1 MKWNGG
7 FVVNKAKVYC
17 VASAVAVCVASN
29 PNMDVLAKQV
39 QPVKLEEK
47 AQQTITADDFIKQY
61 LSTKEIVKD
70 STNKDVEKYTLITKV
85 DEKNYSFVL
94 AGDQLFKVLTKENQD
109 QIKTAYE
116 TAYTDAG
123 MKKAEGCTLSAYEI
137 VVAEANTLANTLI
150 LNAKTALDTSLKDA
164 QSLDSTIFTADSY
177 AALKTVMDESS
188 LLVQSTTS
196 TLEQLTQEL
205 VKLDNAKKALINISG
220 LKAIVNQSS
229 TYGKDSY
236 TTRSYTAYET
246 SLNEAKKVLENGAST
261 VEDITKAQS
270 ALSAAAASLVKKADF
285 SKLNETVQEA
295 SEVLESNKDMLEEES
310 YNNFKKELDDCN
322 LVLSND
328 ESTQAKVDE
337 TLAHLNA
344 YLDDNTNFVYKVV
357 TLEEKV
363 APKVETSNKLLAQTP
378 IVQEQP
384 QVVAPTVETKSVE
397 PTKVETVVKQ
407 EVTSTAANNFIKTY
421 LTSASGN
428 IFTSANNLNYQK
440 ILSAM
445 PSWVKL
451 SATDKNAVNAELVNK
466 VGKKYQR
473 LLQEAQK
480 FSMNAGKYTPVNTS
494 TNTNVTIYSWLCMMS
509 LGVLTFALKRLR
521 KQD

>member
-47 AQQTITADDFIKQY
+47 AQQTITAEDFIKQY

-116 TAYTDAG
+116 NAYTEAG
-123 MKKAEGCTLSAYEI
+123 MKKAEGCNLSAYDI
-137 VVAEANTLANTLI
+137 IVAEANTLIT
-150 LNAKTALDTSLKDA
+150 NAKNALDSSLKDA
-164 QSLDSTIFTADSY
+164 QSLDSTIFTANSY
-177 AALKTVMDESS
+177 ATLKTVMDESS
-188 LLVQSTTS
+188 QLLGSTTS
-196 TLEQLTQEL
+196 TLDQLTLEL
-205 VKLDNAKKALINISG
+205 SKLDDAKKALINISG
-220 LKAIVNQSS
+220 LKAIVDQSS

-295 SEVLESNKDMLEEES
+295 SEVLESDKDMLEEES

-384 QVVAPTVETKSVE
+384 QVVAPTVETKNVE

-451 SATDKNAVNAELVNK
+451 STADKNAVNAELVNK

-480 FSMNAGKYTPVNTS
+480 FSMSAGKYTPVNTS
-494 TNTNVTIYSWLCMMS
+494 TNTNVSIYSWLCMMS
-509 LGVLTFALKRLR
+509 LGALTFALKRLR

>member
-1 MKWNGG
+1 MEWNGG

-61 LSTKEIVKD
+61 LSIKEIVKD

-94 AGDQLFKVLTKENQD
+94 TGDQLFKVLTKENQD

-116 TAYTDAG
+116 TAYANAG
-123 MKKAEGCTLSAYEI
+123 MKKAEGCKLSAYEI
-137 VVAEANTLANTLI
+137 VVAEANTLV

-164 QSLDSTIFTADSY
+164 QSLDSTIFTTDSY

-188 LLVQSTTS
+188 LLVQSTSS

-205 VKLDNAKKALINISG
+205 VKLDNAKKALINVSG
-220 LKAIVNQSS
+220 LKAIVDQSS
-229 TYGKDSY
+229 TYVKDSY
-236 TTRSYTAYET
+236 TNRSFTAYET
-246 SLNEAKKVLENGAST
+246 SLNEAKQVLENGAST
-261 VEDITKAQS
+261 VEDIEKARS
-270 ALSAAAASLVKKADF
+270 ALNAAAASLVKKADF
-285 SKLNETVQEA
+285 SKLNEKVQEA
-295 SEVLESNKDMLEEES
+295 NEVLESNKDMLEEES
-310 YNNFKKELDDCN
+310 YNNFKKELDDCSF
-322 LVLSND
+322 VLSND

-363 APKVETSNKLLAQTP
+363 APKVETSNELLAQTSV
-378 IVQEQP
+378 VQEQP
-384 QVVAPTVETKSVE
+384 QVVAPTVETKKVDAA
-397 PTKVETVVKQ
+397 KVETVVKQ
-407 EVTSTAANNFIKTY
+407 EITSTAADNFIKTY
-421 LTSASGN
+421 LTSTSGN

>member
-94 AGDQLFKVLTKENQD
+94 TGDQLFKVLTKENQD

-116 TAYTDAG
+116 TAYANAG
-123 MKKAEGCTLSAYEI
+123 MKKAEGCKLSAYEI
-137 VVAEANTLANTLI
+137 VVAEANTLV

-205 VKLDNAKKALINISG
+205 VKLDNAKKALINVSG
-220 LKAIVNQSS
+220 LKAIVDQSS
-229 TYGKDSY
+229 TYVKDSY
-236 TTRSYTAYET
+236 TNRSFTAYET
-246 SLNEAKKVLENGAST
+246 SLNEAKQVLENGAST
-261 VEDITKAQS
+261 VEDIEKARS
-270 ALSAAAASLVKKADF
+270 ALNAAAASLVKKADF
-285 SKLNETVQEA
+285 SKLNEKVQEA

-363 APKVETSNKLLAQTP
+363 APKVETSNELLAQTP
-378 IVQEQP
+378 VVQEQP
-384 QVVAPTVETKSVE
+384 QVVAPTVETKKVDAA
-397 PTKVETVVKQ
+397 KVETVVKQ
-407 EVTSTAANNFIKTY
+407 EITSTAADNFIKTY
-421 LTSASGN
+421 LTSTSGN

>member
-109 QIKTAYE
+109 QIKEAYE
-116 TAYTDAG
+116 KAAN
-123 MKKAEGCTLSAYEI
+123 MKKAEGCNLSAYDI
-137 VVAEANTLANTLI
+137 IVAEANTLI

-164 QSLDSTIFTADSY
+164 QSLDSTIFTANSY
-177 AALKTVMDESS
+177 ATLKTVMDESS
-188 LLVQSTTS
+188 QLLGSTTS
-196 TLEQLTQEL
+196 TLEQLTLEL
-205 VKLDNAKKALINISG
+205 SKLDGAKKALINISG
-220 LKAIVNQSS
+220 LKAVVDQSS

-236 TTRSYTAYET
+236 TTRSYTVYET

-270 ALSAAAASLVKKADF
+270 ALNAAAASLVKKADF

-295 SEVLESNKDMLEEES
+295 SEVLESDKDMLEEES
-310 YNNFKKELDDCN
+310 YNNFKKELDDCS

-363 APKVETSNKLLAQTP
+363 APKVETSNELLVQTP
-378 IVQEQP
+378 VVQEQP
-384 QVVAPTVETKSVE
+384 QVVAPTVETKNVE
-397 PTKVETVVKQ
+397 AAKVETVVKQ

-451 SATDKNAVNAELVNK
+451 STADKNAVNAELVNK

-480 FSMNAGKYTPVNTS
+480 FSMSAGKYTPVNTS

-509 LGVLTFALKRLR
+509 LGALAFALKRLR

>member
-39 QPVKLEEK
+39 QPVKLVEK
-47 AQQTITADDFIKQY
+47 AQQTITADVFIKQY

-70 STNKDVEKYTLITKV
+70 STNKDVEIYTLITKV

-94 AGDQLFKVLTKENQD
+94 AGDQLFKVLTNENQN
-109 QIKTAYE
+109 QIKKAYQDAYE
-116 TAYTDAG
+116 KAG

-137 VVAEANTLANTLI
+137 VVSEANALANTLI

-205 VKLDNAKKALINISG
+205 VKLDNAKKALINVSG
-220 LKAIVNQSS
+220 LKAIVDQSS
-229 TYGKDSY
+229 TYVKDSY
-236 TTRSYTAYET
+236 THRSYTAYET
-246 SLNEAKKVLENGAST
+246 SLNEAKQVLKNSAST
-261 VEDITKAQS
+261 VEDIEKAQS
-270 ALSAAAASLVKKADF
+270 ALNAAAASLVKKANF
-285 SKLNETVQEA
+285 SKLNEKVQEA
-295 SEVLESNKDMLEEES
+295 SEVLESNKDMLEEAS
-310 YNNFKKELDDCN
+310 YNNFKKELDDCS

-363 APKVETSNKLLAQTP
+363 APKVET
-378 IVQEQP
+378 
-384 QVVAPTVETKSVE
+384 
-397 PTKVETVVKQ
+397 VVKQ
-407 EVTSTAANNFIKTY
+407 EDTSAAANNFIKTY

-428 IFTSANNLNYQK
+428 IFTGANSLNYQK

-451 SATDKNAVNAELVNK
+451 SATDKNAVNAELMNK

-509 LGVLTFALKRLR
+509 LGALVFVLKRLR

>member
-94 AGDQLFKVLTKENQD
+94 TGDQLFKVLTKENQD

-116 TAYTDAG
+116 TAYANAG
-123 MKKAEGCTLSAYEI
+123 MKKAEGCKLSAYEI
-137 VVAEANTLANTLI
+137 VVAEANTLV

-164 QSLDSTIFTADSY
+164 QSLDSTIFTTDSY

-188 LLVQSTTS
+188 LLVQSTSS

-205 VKLDNAKKALINISG
+205 VKLDNAKKALINVSG
-220 LKAIVNQSS
+220 LKAIVDQSS
-229 TYGKDSY
+229 TYVKDSY
-236 TTRSYTAYET
+236 TNRSFTTYET

-261 VEDITKAQS
+261 VEDIEKAQS
-270 ALSAAAASLVKKADF
+270 ALNAAAASLVKKADF
-285 SKLNETVQEA
+285 SKLNEKVQEA
-295 SEVLESNKDMLEEES
+295 SEVIESNKDMLEEES

-363 APKVETSNKLLAQTP
+363 ARKVETSNELLVQTP
-378 IVQEQP
+378 VVQEQP
-384 QVVAPTVETKSVE
+384 QVVAPTVETKKVDAA
-397 PTKVETVVKQ
+397 KVETVVKQ
-407 EVTSTAANNFIKTY
+407 EITSTAADNFIKTY
-421 LTSASGN
+421 LTSTSGN

>member
-70 STNKDVEKYTLITKV
+70 SINKDVEKYTLITKV

-116 TAYTDAG
+116 NAYTEAG
-123 MKKAEGCTLSAYEI
+123 MKKATGCNLSAYEI
-137 VVAEANTLANTLI
+137 VVAEANTLI

-164 QSLDSTIFTADSY
+164 QSLDSTNFTANSY

-188 LLVQSTTS
+188 LLAQSTTS
-196 TLEQLTQEL
+196 TLDQLSQEL
-205 VKLDNAKKALINISG
+205 LKLDGAKKALINISG
-220 LKAIVNQSS
+220 LKAVVDQSS

-295 SEVLESNKDMLEEES
+295 SEVLESDKDMLEEES

-397 PTKVETVVKQ
+397 AAKVATIVKQ
-407 EVTSTAANNFIKTY
+407 EVTSTAADNFIKTY

-451 SATDKNAVNAELVNK
+451 STADKNAVNAELVNK

-480 FSMNAGKYTPVNTS
+480 FSMSAGKYTPVNTS
-494 TNTNVTIYSWLCMMS
+494 TNTNVSMYSWLCMMS
-509 LGVLTFALKRLR
+509 LGALTFALKRLR

>member
-116 TAYTDAG
+116 NAYTEAG
-123 MKKAEGCTLSAYEI
+123 MKKATGCNLSAYEI
-137 VVAEANTLANTLI
+137 VVAEANTLI

-164 QSLDSTIFTADSY
+164 QSLDSTNFTANSY

-188 LLVQSTTS
+188 LLAQSTTS
-196 TLEQLTQEL
+196 TLDQLSQEL
-205 VKLDNAKKALINISG
+205 LKLDGAKKALINISG
-220 LKAIVNQSS
+220 LKAVVDQSS

-295 SEVLESNKDMLEEES
+295 SEVLESDKDMLEEES

-397 PTKVETVVKQ
+397 AAKVATIVKQ
-407 EVTSTAANNFIKTY
+407 EVTSTAADNFIKTY

-451 SATDKNAVNAELVNK
+451 STADKNAVNAKLVNK

-480 FSMNAGKYTPVNTS
+480 FSMSAGKYTPVNTS
-494 TNTNVTIYSWLCMMS
+494 TNTNVSMYSWLCMMS
-509 LGVLTFALKRLR
+509 LGALTFALKRLR

>member
-1 MKWNGG
+1 MLG
-7 FVVNKAKVYC
+7 
-17 VASAVAVCVASN
+17 
-29 PNMDVLAKQV
+29 
-39 QPVKLEEK
+39 
-47 AQQTITADDFIKQY
+47 
-61 LSTKEIVKD
+61 ST
-70 STNKDVEKYTLITKV
+70 TLT
-85 DEKNYSFVL
+85 L
-94 AGDQLFKVLTKENQD
+94 DQL
-109 QIKTAYE
+109 
-116 TAYTDAG
+116 
-123 MKKAEGCTLSAYEI
+123 S
-137 VVAEANTLANTLI
+137 
-150 LNAKTALDTSLKDA
+150 
-164 QSLDSTIFTADSY
+164 
-177 AALKTVMDESS
+177 
-188 LLVQSTTS
+188 
-196 TLEQLTQEL
+196 QEL
-205 VKLDNAKKALINISG
+205 LKLDGAKKALINISG
-220 LKAIVNQSS
+220 LKAIVDQSS
-229 TYGKDSY
+229 TYGKDNY
-236 TTRSYTAYET
+236 TNRSYTAYET

-261 VEDITKAQS
+261 VEDIEKAQS
-270 ALSAAAASLVKKADF
+270 ALNAAAASLVKKADF

-295 SEVLESNKDMLEEES
+295 SEVLESDKDMLEEES

-363 APKVETSNKLLAQTP
+363 APKVETSNELLAQTP

-397 PTKVETVVKQ
+397 AAKVETVVKQ

-451 SATDKNAVNAELVNK
+451 STADKNAVNAELVNK

-480 FSMNAGKYTPVNTS
+480 FSMSAGKYTPVNTS
-494 TNTNVTIYSWLCMMS
+494 TNTNVSIYSWLCMMS
-509 LGVLTFALKRLR
+509 LGALTFALKRLR

>member
-94 AGDQLFKVLTKENQD
+94 AGNQLFKVLTKENQD
-109 QIKTAYE
+109 QIKNAYE
-116 TAYTDAG
+116 DAYKKAG
-123 MKKAEGCTLSAYEI
+123 MRKAEGCTLSAYEI
-137 VVAEANTLANTLI
+137 VVAEANTLI
-150 LNAKTALDTSLKDA
+150 LNAKAALDTSLKDA

-205 VKLDNAKKALINISG
+205 VKLDNAKKALINVSG
-220 LKAIVNQSS
+220 LKAIVDQSS
-229 TYGKDSY
+229 TYVKDSY
-236 TTRSYTAYET
+236 THRSYTAYET
-246 SLNEAKKVLENGAST
+246 SLNEAKQVLKNSAST
-261 VEDITKAQS
+261 VEDIEKAQS
-270 ALSAAAASLVKKADF
+270 ALNAAAASLVKKADF
-285 SKLNETVQEA
+285 SKLNEKVQEA
-295 SEVLESNKDMLEEES
+295 SEVLESNKDMLEEAS
-310 YNNFKKELDDCN
+310 YNNFKKELDDCS

-363 APKVETSNKLLAQTP
+363 APKVETKN
-378 IVQEQP
+378 
-384 QVVAPTVETKSVE
+384 VEAA
-397 PTKVETVVKQ
+397 KVETVVKQ
-407 EVTSTAANNFIKTY
+407 EDTSAAANNFIKTY

-428 IFTSANNLNYQK
+428 IFTSANSLNYQK

-451 SATDKNAVNAELVNK
+451 SATDKNAVNAELMNK

-509 LGVLTFALKRLR
+509 LGALVFVLKRLR

>member
-47 AQQTITADDFIKQY
+47 AQQTITADDFIERY

-70 STNKDVEKYTLITKV
+70 STNKDVEIYTLITKV

-94 AGDQLFKVLTKENQD
+94 AGDQLFKVLTNENQN
-109 QIKTAYE
+109 QIKKAYQDAYE
-116 TAYTDAG
+116 KAG

-137 VVAEANTLANTLI
+137 VVSEANALANTLI

-164 QSLDSTIFTADSY
+164 QSLDSTIFTTDSY

-205 VKLDNAKKALINISG
+205 VKLDNAKNALINVSG
-220 LKAIVNQSS
+220 LKAIVDQSS
-229 TYGKDSY
+229 TYVKDRY
-236 TTRSYTAYET
+236 THRSYTAYET
-246 SLNEAKKVLENGAST
+246 SLNEAKQVLKNSAST
-261 VEDITKAQS
+261 VEDIEKAQS
-270 ALSAAAASLVKKADF
+270 ALNAAAASLVKKADF
-285 SKLNETVQEA
+285 SKLNEKVQEA
-295 SEVLESNKDMLEEES
+295 SEVLESNKDMLEEAS
-310 YNNFKKELDDCN
+310 YNNFKKELDDCS

-363 APKVETSNKLLAQTP
+363 APKVETSNELLVQTP
-378 IVQEQP
+378 VVQEQP
-384 QVVAPTVETKSVE
+384 QVVAPTVETKNVE
-397 PTKVETVVKQ
+397 AAKVETVVKQ
-407 EVTSTAANNFIKTY
+407 EDTSAAANNFIKTY

-428 IFTSANNLNYQK
+428 IFTSANSLNYQK

-451 SATDKNAVNAELVNK
+451 SATDKNAVNAELMNK

-509 LGVLTFALKRLR
+509 LGALVFVLKRLR

>member
-29 PNMDVLAKQV
+29 PNMDVFAKQV

-47 AQQTITADDFIKQY
+47 AQQTITADDFIKKY

-94 AGDQLFKVLTKENQD
+94 AGDQLFKVLTKENQN
-109 QIKTAYE
+109 QIKKAYE
-116 TAYTDAG
+116 DAYANAG
-123 MKKAEGCTLSAYEI
+123 MRKAEGCTLSAYEI

-150 LNAKTALDTSLKDA
+150 LNAKTALDTSLEGA

-177 AALKTVMDESS
+177 
-188 LLVQSTTS
+188 
-196 TLEQLTQEL
+196 
-205 VKLDNAKKALINISG
+205 
-220 LKAIVNQSS
+220 
-229 TYGKDSY
+229 
-236 TTRSYTAYET
+236 TAYET
-246 SLNEAKKVLENGAST
+246 SLNEAKQVLKNSAST
-261 VEDITKAQS
+261 VEDIEKAQS
-270 ALSAAAASLVKKADF
+270 ALNAAAASLVKKADF
-285 SKLNETVQEA
+285 SKLNEKVQEA
-295 SEVLESNKDMLEEES
+295 SEFLESNKDMLEEES
-310 YNNFKKELDDCN
+310 YDNFKKELDDCS

-363 APKVETSNKLLAQTP
+363 APKVETSNELLVQTP
-378 IVQEQP
+378 VVQEQP
-384 QVVAPTVETKSVE
+384 QVVAPTVETKNVE
-397 PTKVETVVKQ
+397 AAKVETVVKQ
-407 EVTSTAANNFIKTY
+407 EDTSAAANNFIKTY

-428 IFTSANNLNYQK
+428 IFTSANSLNYQK

-451 SATDKNAVNAELVNK
+451 SATDKNAVNAELMNK

-509 LGVLTFALKRLR
+509 LGALVFVLKRLR

>member
-123 MKKAEGCTLSAYEI
+123 MKKAEGCKLSAYEI

-196 TLEQLTQEL
+196 TLEQFTQEL
-205 VKLDNAKKALINISG
+205 VKLDNAKKALINVSG
-220 LKAIVNQSS
+220 LKAIIDQSS
-229 TYGKDSY
+229 TYVKDSY
-236 TTRSYTAYET
+236 TNRSYTAYET

-261 VEDITKAQS
+261 VEDIEKAQS
-270 ALSAAAASLVKKADF
+270 ALNAAAASLVKKADF
-285 SKLNETVQEA
+285 SKLNEKVQEA

-310 YNNFKKELDDCN
+310 YNNFKKELDDCS

-344 YLDDNTNFVYKVV
+344 YLDDNTNFVYKV
-357 TLEEKV
+357 
-363 APKVETSNKLLAQTP
+363 ETSNELLVQTP
-378 IVQEQP
+378 VVQEQP
-384 QVVAPTVETKSVE
+384 QVVAPTVETKNVE
-397 PTKVETVVKQ
+397 AAKVKTVVKQ

-421 LTSASGN
+421 LTSANGN

>member
-94 AGDQLFKVLTKENQD
+94 TGDQLFKVLTKENQD

-116 TAYTDAG
+116 TAYANAG
-123 MKKAEGCTLSAYEI
+123 MKKAEGCKLSAYEI
-137 VVAEANTLANTLI
+137 VVAEANTLV

-196 TLEQLTQEL
+196 TLEQFTQEL
-205 VKLDNAKKALINISG
+205 VKLDNAKKALINVSG
-220 LKAIVNQSS
+220 LKAIVDQSS
-229 TYGKDSY
+229 TYVKDSY
-236 TTRSYTAYET
+236 TNRSFTTYET
-246 SLNEAKKVLENGAST
+246 SLNEAKKALENGAST
-261 VEDITKAQS
+261 VEDIEKAQS
-270 ALSAAAASLVKKADF
+270 ALNAAAASLVKKADF
-285 SKLNETVQEA
+285 SKLNEKVQEA
-295 SEVLESNKDMLEEES
+295 NEVLESNKDMLEEES
-310 YNNFKKELDDCN
+310 YNNFKKELDDCS

-328 ESTQAKVDE
+328 ESTQVKVDE

-363 APKVETSNKLLAQTP
+363 APKVETSNELLVQTS
-378 IVQEQP
+378 VVHEQP
-384 QVVAPTVETKSVE
+384 QVVAPTVETKKVDAA
-397 PTKVETVVKQ
+397 KVETVVKQ
-407 EVTSTAANNFIKTY
+407 EITSTAADNFIKTY
-421 LTSASGN
+421 LTSTSGN

>member
-116 TAYTDAG
+116 NAYTEAG
-123 MKKAEGCTLSAYEI
+123 MKKATGCNLSAYEI
-137 VVAEANTLANTLI
+137 VVAEANTLI

-196 TLEQLTQEL
+196 TLDQLSQEL
-205 VKLDNAKKALINISG
+205 LKLDGAKKALINISG
-220 LKAIVNQSS
+220 LKAIVDQSS

-295 SEVLESNKDMLEEES
+295 SEVLESDKDMLEEES

-363 APKVETSNKLLAQTP
+363 APKVETSNELLAQTP
-378 IVQEQP
+378 IAQEQP
-384 QVVAPTVETKSVE
+384 QVVAPAVETKNVE
-397 PTKVETVVKQ
+397 PAKVETVVKQ

-451 SATDKNAVNAELVNK
+451 STADKNAVNAELVNK

-480 FSMNAGKYTPVNTS
+480 FSMSAGKYTPVNTS
-494 TNTNVTIYSWLCMMS
+494 TNTNVSMYSWLCMMS
-509 LGVLTFALKRLR
+509 LGALTFALKRLR

>member
-1 MKWNGG
+1 M
-7 FVVNKAKVYC
+7 
-17 VASAVAVCVASN
+17 
-29 PNMDVLAKQV
+29 
-39 QPVKLEEK
+39 
-47 AQQTITADDFIKQY
+47 
-61 LSTKEIVKD
+61 STKEIVKD
-70 STNKDVEKYTLITKV
+70 STNKNVETYTLITKV

-94 AGDQLFKVLTKENQD
+94 AGDQLFKVLTTENQK
-109 QIKTAYE
+109 QIKEAYE
-116 TAYTDAG
+116 KAYTEAG
-123 MKKAEGCTLSAYEI
+123 MKKAAGCTLSAYEI
-137 VVAEANTLANTLI
+137 VVAEANTLI

-196 TLEQLTQEL
+196 TLDQLSQEL
-205 VKLDNAKKALINISG
+205 LKLDSAKKALINISG
-220 LKAIVNQSS
+220 LKAIVDQSS
-229 TYGKDSY
+229 TYGKDNY
-236 TTRSYTAYET
+236 TNRSYTAYET

-261 VEDITKAQS
+261 VEDIEKAQS
-270 ALSAAAASLVKKADF
+270 ALNAAAASLVKKADF

-295 SEVLESNKDMLEEES
+295 SEVLESDKDMLEEES

-363 APKVETSNKLLAQTP
+363 APSNKLLAQTP

-384 QVVAPTVETKSVE
+384 QVVAPTVETKNVE

-451 SATDKNAVNAELVNK
+451 STADKNAVNAELVNK

-480 FSMNAGKYTPVNTS
+480 FSMSAGKYTPVNTS
-494 TNTNVTIYSWLCMMS
+494 TNTNVSIYSWLCMMS
-509 LGVLTFALKRLR
+509 LGALTFALKRLR

>member
-70 STNKDVEKYTLITKV
+70 STNKDVEKYTLITKA

-109 QIKTAYE
+109 QIKEAYE
-116 TAYTDAG
+116 KAAN
-123 MKKAEGCTLSAYEI
+123 MKKAEGCNLSAYDI
-137 VVAEANTLANTLI
+137 IVAEANTLI

-164 QSLDSTIFTADSY
+164 QSLDSTIFTANSY
-177 AALKTVMDESS
+177 ATLKTVMDESS
-188 LLVQSTTS
+188 QLLGSTTS
-196 TLEQLTQEL
+196 TLEQLTLEL
-205 VKLDNAKKALINISG
+205 SKLDDAKKALINISG
-220 LKAIVNQSS
+220 LKAIVDQSS

-236 TTRSYTAYET
+236 TTRSYTVYET

-270 ALSAAAASLVKKADF
+270 ALNAAAASLVKKADF
-285 SKLNETVQEA
+285 SKLNEKVQEA

-310 YNNFKKELDDCN
+310 YNNFKKELDDCS

-363 APKVETSNKLLAQTP
+363 APKVEASNELLVQTP
-378 IVQEQP
+378 VVQEQP

-397 PTKVETVVKQ
+397 AAKVETVVKQ

-451 SATDKNAVNAELVNK
+451 STADKNAVNAELVNK

-509 LGVLTFALKRLR
+509 LGALAFALKRLR

>member
-116 TAYTDAG
+116 NAYTEAG
-123 MKKAEGCTLSAYEI
+123 MKKATGCNLSAYEI
-137 VVAEANTLANTLI
+137 VVAEANTLI

-188 LLVQSTTS
+188 LLAQSTTS
-196 TLEQLTQEL
+196 TLDQLSQEL
-205 VKLDNAKKALINISG
+205 LKLDGAKKALINISG
-220 LKAIVNQSS
+220 LKAVVDQSS

-261 VEDITKAQS
+261 VEDLTKAQS

-295 SEVLESNKDMLEEES
+295 SEVLESDKDMLEEES

-384 QVVAPTVETKSVE
+384 QVVAPTVETKNVE

-451 SATDKNAVNAELVNK
+451 STADKNAVNAELVNK

-480 FSMNAGKYTPVNTS
+480 FSMSAGKYTPVNTS
-494 TNTNVTIYSWLCMMS
+494 TNTNVSIYSWLCMMS
-509 LGVLTFALKRLR
+509 LGALTFALKRLR

>member
-39 QPVKLEEK
+39 QPVKLVEK
-47 AQQTITADDFIKQY
+47 AQQTITADVFIKQY

-94 AGDQLFKVLTKENQD
+94 EGNQLFKVLTKENQD
-109 QIKTAYE
+109 QIKNAYE
-116 TAYTDAG
+116 DAYEKAG

-137 VVAEANTLANTLI
+137 VVSEANT
-150 LNAKTALDTSLKDA
+150 LNAKTALNTYLKEV

-177 AALKTVMDESS
+177 AALKTVMDESR

-205 VKLDNAKKALINISG
+205 EKLDKAKNALINVSG
-220 LKAIVNQSS
+220 LKAIVDQSS
-229 TYGKDSY
+229 TYVKDSY
-236 TTRSYTAYET
+236 THRSYTAYEK
-246 SLNEAKKVLENGAST
+246 SLNEAKQVLKNSAST
-261 VEDITKAQS
+261 VEDIEKAQS
-270 ALSAAAASLVKKADF
+270 ALNAAAASLVKKADF
-285 SKLNETVQEA
+285 SKLNEKVQEA

-310 YNNFKKELDDCN
+310 YNNFKKELDDCS

-363 APKVETSNKLLAQTP
+363 APKVETSNELLVQTP
-378 IVQEQP
+378 VVQEQP
-384 QVVAPTVETKSVE
+384 QVVAPTVETKNVE
-397 PTKVETVVKQ
+397 AAKVETVVKQ
-407 EVTSTAANNFIKTY
+407 EDTSAAANNFIKTY

-428 IFTSANNLNYQK
+428 IFTGANSLNYQK

-451 SATDKNAVNAELVNK
+451 SATDKNAVNAELMNK

-509 LGVLTFALKRLR
+509 LGALVFVLKRLR

>member
-47 AQQTITADDFIKQY
+47 AQQTITAEDFIKQY

-116 TAYTDAG
+116 KAAN
-123 MKKAEGCTLSAYEI
+123 MKKAEGCNLSAYDI
-137 VVAEANTLANTLI
+137 IVAEANTLLT
-150 LNAKTALDTSLKDA
+150 NAKNALDSSLKDA
-164 QSLDSTIFTADSY
+164 QSLDSTIFTANSY
-177 AALKTVMDESS
+177 ATLKTVMDESS

-196 TLEQLTQEL
+196 TLDQLSQEL
-205 VKLDNAKKALINISG
+205 LKLDDAKKALINISG
-220 LKAIVNQSS
+220 LKAIVDQSS

-270 ALSAAAASLVKKADF
+270 ALNAAAASLVKKADF

-295 SEVLESNKDMLEEES
+295 SEVLESDKDMLEEES
-310 YNNFKKELDDCN
+310 YNNFKKELDACS

-328 ESTQAKVDE
+328 ESTQEKIDE

-344 YLDDNTNFVYKVV
+344 YLEDNSNFVYKVV

-363 APKVETSNKLLAQTP
+363 APKVEASNELLAQTP

-384 QVVAPTVETKSVE
+384 QVVAPAVETKSVE
-397 PTKVETVVKQ
+397 AAKVETVVKQ
-407 EVTSTAANNFIKTY
+407 EVTSTAADNFIKTY

-451 SATDKNAVNAELVNK
+451 STADKNAVNAELVNK

-480 FSMNAGKYTPVNTS
+480 FSMSAGKYTPVNTS
-494 TNTNVTIYSWLCMMS
+494 TNTNVSIYSWLCMMS
-509 LGVLTFALKRLR
+509 LGALTFALKRLR

>member
-109 QIKTAYE
+109 QIKKAYGD
-116 TAYTDAG
+116 AYSKTG
-123 MKKAEGCTLSAYEI
+123 MKKAEGCNLSAYDI
-137 VVAEANTLANTLI
+137 IVAEANTLI
-150 LNAKTALDTSLKDA
+150 INAKNALDSSLKDA
-164 QSLDSTIFTADSY
+164 QSLDSTIFTANSY
-177 AALKTVMDESS
+177 ATLKTVMDESS
-188 LLVQSTTS
+188 QLLGSTTS
-196 TLEQLTQEL
+196 TLEQLTLEL
-205 VKLDNAKKALINISG
+205 SKLDGAKKALINISG
-220 LKAIVNQSS
+220 LKAIVDQSS

-270 ALSAAAASLVKKADF
+270 ALNAAATSLVKKADF

-295 SEVLESNKDMLEEES
+295 SEVLESDKDMLEEES
-310 YNNFKKELDDCN
+310 YNNFKKELDACS

-328 ESTQAKVDE
+328 ESTQEKIDE

-344 YLDDNTNFVYKVV
+344 YLEDNSNFVYKVV

-363 APKVETSNKLLAQTP
+363 APKVEASNELLAQTP

-384 QVVAPTVETKSVE
+384 QVVVPTVETKNVE
-397 PTKVETVVKQ
+397 AAKVETVVKQ
-407 EVTSTAANNFIKTY
+407 EVTSTAADNFIKTY

-451 SATDKNAVNAELVNK
+451 STADKNAVNAELVNK

-480 FSMNAGKYTPVNTS
+480 FSMSAGKYTPVNTS
-494 TNTNVTIYSWLCMMS
+494 TNTNVSIYSWLCMMS
-509 LGVLTFALKRLR
+509 LGALTFALKRLR